1 VWRIE
6 EAAERPAWRPIAAH
20 VQAAEATEVEAG
32 AWAAAVATEAEVAA
46 AREVAAMAVV
56 GVVSPQAAA
65 VINNQTII
73 NLNQL
78 LFRNR
83 QFA

>member
-1 VWRIE
+1 
-6 EAAERPAWRPIAAH
+6 
-20 VQAAEATEVEAG
+20 
-32 AWAAAVATEAEVAA
+32 VAA